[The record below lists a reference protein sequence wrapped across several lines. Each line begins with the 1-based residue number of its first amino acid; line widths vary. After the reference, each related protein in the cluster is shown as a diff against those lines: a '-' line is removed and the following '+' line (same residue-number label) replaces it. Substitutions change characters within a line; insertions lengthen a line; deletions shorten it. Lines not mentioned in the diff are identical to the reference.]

1 MLVLLRTYLVGE
13 DRKFEL
19 YGNADG
25 GNDVLKVLQ
34 YAYRSLDPEEK
45 TCHWVCLG
53 TVDITD
59 YIEGQNNP
67 ALIYTQHYKQNDI
80 SSIKDLCRKLAKK

>member
-19 YGNADG
+19 YGDAEG
-25 GNDVLKVLQ
+25 GSDVLKVLQ
-34 YAYRSLDPEEK
+34 YVYHSLDPQKK
-45 TCHWVCLG
+45 TSHWVCLG
-53 TVDITD
+53 AVDIKE

-67 ALIYTQHYKQNDI
+67 ALMYTQHYKRNDI
-80 SSIKDLCRKLAKK
+80 SSIKDLCREIAKR